1 MAPINR
7 IALVVGA
14 LIAIPL
20 LVFLALGFG
29 HDPEVIESPL
39 IGKPAPEFVLRD
51 FGGATV
57 DFETLRGKPV
67 VLNFWASWCQ
77 PCVIEHPVLV
87 EAAQRY
93 AGEVAFVGVVPSEDT
108 EAAVERFTHRFGKWG
123 PVYHDAD
130 GRVSIAYGV
139 FKLPETYFVSR
150 DGTIV
155 SKVAGPL
162 DEQSLSTNLEAVL

>member
-1 MAPINR
+1 LG
-7 IALVVGA
+7 ALVG
-14 LIAIPL
+14 IPL
-20 LVFLALGFG
+20 IVFLALGFR

-51 FGGATV
+51 FGGGAV
-57 DFETLRGKPV
+57 DFATLRGKPV

-77 PCVIEHPVLV
+77 PCVAEHPILV

-93 AGEVAFVGVVPSEDT
+93 DGRVAFIGVVPSEDT
-108 EAAVERFTHRFGKWG
+108 APAVERFTQRFGRWG

-139 FKLPETYFVSR
+139 FKLPETYFVSG

-162 DEQSLSTNLEAVL
+162 DERTLEANLGAVL

>member
-1 MAPINR
+1 MASVNR
-7 IALVVGA
+7 VALVVGA
-14 LIAIPL
+14 AIAIPL
-20 LVFLALGFG
+20 LVFLALGFR

-39 IGKPAPEFVLRD
+39 IGMAAPEFVLRD
-51 FGGATV
+51 FDGGAV
-57 DFETLRGKPV
+57 DLANLRGKPV

-77 PCVIEHPVLV
+77 PCVAEHPVLV
-87 EAAQRY
+87 AAARRY

-108 EAAVERFTHRFGKWG
+108 AAAVARFTRSLGQWG

-139 FKLPETYFVSR
+139 FKLPETYFLSG
-150 DGTIV
+150 DGRIV

-162 DEQSLSTNLEAVL
+162 DQRTLEANLEAVL